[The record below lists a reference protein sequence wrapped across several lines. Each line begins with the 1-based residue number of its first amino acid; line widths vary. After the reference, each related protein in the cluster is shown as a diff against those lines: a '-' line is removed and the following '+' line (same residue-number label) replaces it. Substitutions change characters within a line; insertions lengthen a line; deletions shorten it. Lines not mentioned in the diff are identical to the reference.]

1 MIVLVTVLAL
11 IIAQPAATV
20 SGRVVDDRGVPLAGA
35 SVVLAGGP
43 PPGVR
48 PVLTSD
54 DGRFSI
60 AGLAPAPYTI
70 TIAKAGHPTVEYG
83 QVRPGARGSRV
94 ELHAG
99 QSLDLE
105 LRLPRG
111 GAISGRLVDESG
123 NPAPGQR
130 IMILRQAPTGWVPL
144 LGRPLTNKPGGGFR
158 IYGLAAGS
166 YRVVA
171 VPPNASNESAASADG
186 ESVTVAAGE
195 ERERVTLRAS
205 APVKAM
211 SVTLVPVGGTP
222 DQLRY
227 PRTEL
232 RRRGEERASNSF
244 GRRNPDGSFTF
255 DRVPAGEYKA
265 VVIAPSLWGASD
277 IVVDGEHPTTISVAM
292 NRGRRVA
299 GRVVFVG
306 SAAPP
311 PRLSLYAIAADLDGI
326 VTGEAN
332 ALAQVG
338 PDGTF
343 SIFGLPPGRYFLRI
357 VGGSPDGTWTLASA
371 MLQDTDVSDA
381 PLTVGPEDVT
391 GVEVT
396 LTDRNTSARGRVVLD
411 TGEPAD
417 ERFVIFYPADPQLR
431 TRQSRRVGAALTTTD
446 GTYELKGLPA
456 GRYAIAVVDELDH
469 EALRRPES
477 LARLPSHGTA
487 TLVPGEVVVTDV
499 RVR

>member
-1 MIVLVTVLAL
+1 VIVLSALLAL
-11 IIAQPAATV
+11 FVAQPAATV

-48 PVLTSD
+48 PALTSD
-54 DGRFSI
+54 DGRFII
-60 AGLAPAPYTI
+60 AGVTPAPYTI

-83 QVRPGARGSRV
+83 QARPGARGSRV
-94 ELHAG
+94 ELRAG

-111 GAISGRLVDESG
+111 GAISGRLVDDGG

-130 IMILRQAPTGWVPL
+130 IMILRQAPTGWLPMPN
-144 LGRPLTNKPGGGFR
+144 RALTNTPGGGFR

-171 VPPNASNESAASADG
+171 LPPNASNEAAASAEG
-186 ESVTVAAGE
+186 ESLTVAAGE
-195 ERERVTLRAS
+195 EREGITLRVR
-205 APVKAM
+205 APAKAT

-222 DQLRY
+222 EQLRY

-232 RRRGEERASNSF
+232 RRPGEERASLSF
-244 GRRNPDGSFTF
+244 GRRNPDGSIVF

-265 VVIAPSLWGASD
+265 VVLSPGLWGASD
-277 IVVDGEHPTTISVAM
+277 IVVDGEHATTVSIAM

-299 GRVVFVG
+299 GRVVFAG
-306 SAAPP
+306 GAPP
-311 PRLSLYAIAADLDGI
+311 PSRLSLYLLAADFDGV
-326 VTGEAN
+326 VTGETN
-332 ALAQVG
+332 AMTQVS

-343 SIFGLPPGRYFLRI
+343 SIRGVPPGRFILRV
-357 VGGSPDGTWTLASA
+357 VGGSPDGTWALATA
-371 MLQDTDVSDA
+371 MLKETDVSDA
-381 PLTVGPEDVT
+381 PFVIGAEDVT
-391 GVEVT
+391 GIEVT
-396 LTDRNTSARGRVVLD
+396 LTDRKTSVRGRVVLD
-411 TGEPAD
+411 NGAPAN

-431 TRQSRRVGAALTTTD
+431 TRQSRRVEVGVTTME
-446 GTYELKGLPA
+446 GEYAVKGLPP
-456 GRYAIAVVDELDH
+456 GRYAIAVVDEIER

-477 LARLPSHGTA
+477 LAQLPSHGSV
-487 TLVPGEVVVTDV
+487 TLVAGEAVVTDV
-499 RVR
+499 RLR